1 MNVYIIEKIN
11 KLGLSFPK
19 FNTACPS
26 KYGSAVQ
33 ISPIPKYLNI
43 LKLAHDSL
51 TPRSPA
57 WILHYSIILLIN
69 PNIIE
74 IHDFVKPGPGLK
86 SLSKVW
92 TKSEL

>member
-19 FNTACPS
+19 FNTACPLS
-26 KYGSAVQ
+26 MGVQ

-74 IHDFVKPGPGLK
+74 IHDLL
-86 SLSKVW
+86 SLVPA
-92 TKSEL
+92 